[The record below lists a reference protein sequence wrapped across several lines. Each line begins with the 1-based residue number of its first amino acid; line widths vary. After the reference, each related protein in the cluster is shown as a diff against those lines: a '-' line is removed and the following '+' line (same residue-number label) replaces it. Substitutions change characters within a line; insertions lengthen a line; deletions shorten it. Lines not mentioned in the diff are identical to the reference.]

1 MFIQM
6 NVQVHSSMLSRLSWW
21 AGNDCL
27 YLSHGTEVKLSLHL
41 ITFSYAGFRRMELLV
56 RFTKFLWSTRKDA

>member
-1 MFIQM
+1 
-6 NVQVHSSMLSRLSWW
+6 LSRLSWW

-56 RFTKFLWSTRKDA
+56 RFIKFLWSARKDA